1 MEREIV
7 NSAAGTVMTNHGD
20 TVLQHNRIRYQI
32 TLAILTK
39 LLLNGELSAADYET
53 AKAVLAC
60 RYNLSRN
67 SIFR

>member
-20 TVLQHNRIRYQI
+20 TELQHNRIRYQI

-39 LLLNGELSAADYET
+39 LLLDGELSAADYET